1 MPSIELTENLRYTI
15 RELRKSKKKRG
26 DELSKEL
33 GKGASYIS
41 QIENGKI
48 KEIDFT
54 LLNKIFRKI
63 TDLPKDEYV
72 KYMDNI
78 IDSSITHMSKEELKH
93 EEWLHQFNY
102 EIRQFPISD
111 NLISFI
117 KEHLE
122 NSNTTPEEFVE
133 IINQNRG
140 LKNYNSDSLEPNKL
154 QIEIIDHG
162 KEFSVSTSIKFK
174 LPHSIIS
181 DIINK
186 KQLTINYI
194 TMQGIIYNLLLS
206 ENVPPEKIFD
216 ECDKLLK
223 ANGFLTI
230 QERNKLIRDKIKE
243 KTDNQEDFT
252 YYDVQPTD
260 YDKQYVNL
268 KKDIDSAFNY
278 LRNRDLYYALRTM
291 KSLSDNM
298 HFDLGLTAAIMGSSI
313 NKLPEK
319 SKKDFWNDYSKLL
332 ASYINKPPE
341 NTQEQKEEMITFEI
355 PPAQ

>member
-1 MPSIELTENLRYTI
+1 
-15 RELRKSKKKRG
+15 
-26 DELSKEL
+26 
-33 GKGASYIS
+33 
-41 QIENGKI
+41 
-48 KEIDFT
+48 
-54 LLNKIFRKI
+54 
-63 TDLPKDEYV
+63 
-72 KYMDNI
+72 
-78 IDSSITHMSKEELKH
+78 
-93 EEWLHQFNY
+93 
-102 EIRQFPISD
+102 
-111 NLISFI
+111 
-117 KEHLE
+117 
-122 NSNTTPEEFVE
+122 
-133 IINQNRG
+133 
-140 LKNYNSDSLEPNKL
+140 
-154 QIEIIDHG
+154 
-162 KEFSVSTSIKFK
+162 
-174 LPHSIIS
+174 
-181 DIINK
+181 
-186 KQLTINYI
+186 
-194 TMQGIIYNLLLS
+194 MQGIIYNLLLS